1 MRKVTLSANQKAL
14 SLNLDPNIYGTFS
27 EIGAGQEV
35 VRHFFRCGGA
45 SGTIA
50 KAMSAYDMDVSDAIY
65 GKESDK
71 RYVCESRLKKML
83 NREYHLLEERLSRKK
98 HPTKTFFSFADTI
111 ATTKYNNKT
120 PGHGWMGI
128 KFQIKAKED
137 PSEIIIHVRLH
148 DREARAQQECVGILG
163 ANLMHA
169 CFNLYNSP
177 KKIIDSLYDSLSKA
191 QLEIDMVQM
200 NGKLF
205 NHIDNRLLS
214 LYLVKNRMTEAVIF
228 SPEGNSLQPSDI
240 LHKKNILAIR
250 GSFRPVTKVNIDMIK
265 TGYNLFKKE
274 KKVSEKDLQVLFEI
288 TLNNLATKKRD
299 PINKNNNLETVNV
312 RAIKD
317 QDFLDRVDVLCS
329 IGQTVLIS
337 NYGRYYKLLD
347 YFSRFTEKRMGIIL
361 GVMNLKDIF
370 DDQYYKN
377 LHGGILEGIG
387 KMFNNDSKVYVYP
400 YKENHSSHLIQS
412 KNLKVNKKI
421 KNIYDYYI
429 SNKRI
434 IDIEK
439 FDENVLN
446 IFSHK
451 VLHMIRNNKS
461 GWEKLVP
468 NYVDNIIKENNLFN
482 FRKKKKKN
490 LN

>member
-65 GKESDK
+65 GKERDK

-83 NREYHLLEERLSRKK
+83 NREYNLLEERLSRKK
-98 HPTKTFFSFADTI
+98 HPTKKFFSFADTI
-111 ATTKYNNKT
+111 ATTKYNNKS

-128 KFQIKAKED
+128 KFQTKAKEE
-137 PSEIIIHVRLH
+137 PSEIIIHLRLH
-148 DREARAQQECVGILG
+148 DREARSQQECVGILG

-169 CFNLYNSP
+169 SFNYFSSP
-177 KKIIDSLYDSLSKA
+177 KKIIDSLYDSLSKV
-191 QLEIDMVQM
+191 QLEIDMVEM

-205 NHIDNRLLS
+205 SHIDNRLLS
-214 LYLVKNRMTEAVIF
+214 LYLVKNKMTEAVIF

-288 TLNNLATKKRD
+288 TLNNLATKKRE
-299 PINKNNNLETVNV
+299 PINKNNNLEDINV
-312 RAIKD
+312 KAIKD

-347 YFSRFTEKRMGIIL
+347 YFSRFTDKRMGIIL

-370 DDQYYKN
+370 EDRYYDH
-377 LHGGILEGIG
+377 LDGGILEGIG

-400 YKENHSSHLIQS
+400 YKENKNSQIVQS

-421 KNIYDYYI
+421 KNIYDYYL
-429 SNKRI
+429 STRRI
-434 IDIEK
+434 VDIEN
-439 FDENVLN
+439 FDQNVLN

-461 GWEKLVP
+461 GWEKMVP
-468 NYVDNIIKENNLFN
+468 NYVDNLIKENRLFN
-482 FRKKKKKN
+482 FRKKSK
-490 LN
+490 

>member
-1 MRKVTLSANQKAL
+1 MKKVTLSAHQKAL

-65 GKESDK
+65 GKENDK

-83 NREYHLLEERLSRKK
+83 NREYELLEQRLSRKK
-98 HPTKTFFSFADTI
+98 HPTKTFFSFANTI
-111 ATTKYNNKT
+111 ATTKYNDKN

-128 KFQIKAKED
+128 KFQIKANEE
-137 PSEIIIHVRLH
+137 PSEIIIHLRLH
-148 DREARAQQECVGILG
+148 DREARSQQECVGILG
-163 ANLMHA
+163 TNLMHA
-169 CFNLYNSP
+169 SFNLHQSP
-177 KKIIDSLYDSLSKA
+177 KKIILSLYDSLSKA

-205 NHIDNRLLS
+205 KHFDNRLLS
-214 LYLVKNRMTEAVIF
+214 LFLVKNKMTEAVIF
-228 SPEGNSLQPSDI
+228 SPEGNSLQPSDV

-265 TGYNLFKKE
+265 TGHNLFKKE
-274 KKVSEKDLQVLFEI
+274 RKVLEKDLQILFEI
-288 TLNNLATKKRD
+288 TLNNLATKKRE
-299 PINKNNNLETVNV
+299 PINKNNNLEEINIK
-312 RAIKD
+312 AIKD

-337 NYGRYYKLLD
+337 NYGRYYKLMN
-347 YFSRFTEKRMGIIL
+347 YFSRFTDKRMGVIL
-361 GVMNLKDIF
+361 GIMNLKDIF
-370 DDQYYKN
+370 DQKYYDH
-377 LHGGILEGIG
+377 LEGGILEGIG

-400 YKENHSSHLIQS
+400 YKES
-412 KNLKVNKKI
+412 KNSELSNSKNIKISKKI

-429 SNKRI
+429 SSKKI
-434 IDIEK
+434 IDIE
-439 FDENVLN
+439 DYDQEVLN

-451 VLHMIRNNKS
+451 VLHMIRNNKH
-461 GWEKLVP
+461 GWENMVP
-468 NYVDNIIKENNLFN
+468 NYVDNLIKENNLFN

-490 LN
+490 

>member
-65 GKESDK
+65 GKEDDK

-83 NREYHLLEERLSRKK
+83 SREYLLLEERLSRKK
-98 HPTKTFFSFADTI
+98 HPTKTFFSFANTI

-128 KFQIKAKED
+128 KFQTKAREKS
-137 PSEIIIHVRLH
+137 SEIILHLRLH
-148 DREARAQQECVGILG
+148 DREARTQQECVGILG
-163 ANLMHA
+163 ANLMYA
-169 CFNLYNSP
+169 SFNFHNDP
-177 KKIIDSLYDSLSKA
+177 KKLINSLYDSISKD

-200 NGKLF
+200 NGELF
-205 NHIDNRLLS
+205 SHIDNRLLS
-214 LYLVKNRMTEAVIF
+214 LYLVKNKMTEAVIF

-274 KKVSEKDLQVLFEI
+274 KKVNEKDLQVLFEI
-288 TLNNLATKKRD
+288 TLNNLATKKKQA
-299 PINKNNNLETVNV
+299 INKNNNLENINV
-312 RAIKD
+312 KAIKD

-347 YFSRFTEKRMGIIL
+347 YFSRFTDKRMGIIL

-370 DDQYYKN
+370 DYHYYDH
-377 LHGGILEGIG
+377 LDGGILEGIG

-400 YKENHSSHLIQS
+400 YKENINSDFINS
-412 KNLKVNKKI
+412 KNLKIHKKV
-421 KNIYDYYI
+421 KTIYDYYI
-429 SNKRI
+429 STKRI
-434 IDIEK
+434 IDIEN
-439 FDENVLN
+439 FDTNVLS

-451 VLHMIRNNKS
+451 VLHMIRNNKI
-461 GWEKLVP
+461 GWEKMVP
-468 NYVDNIIKENNLFN
+468 NYVDNLIKENNLFN
-482 FRKKKKKN
+482 FRKKSKKTK
-490 LN
+490 

>member
-14 SLNLDPNIYGTFS
+14 SLNLNPNIYGTFS

-65 GKESDK
+65 GKENDK

-83 NREYHLLEERLSRKK
+83 NREFLLLEERLSRKK

-111 ATTKYNNKT
+111 ATTKYNNQN

-128 KFQIKAKED
+128 KFQTEAKEK

-169 CFNLYNSP
+169 SFNFSHSP
-177 KKIIDSLYDSLSKA
+177 KKIINSLYDSLSKV
-191 QLEIDMVQM
+191 QLEIDMIQM

-214 LYLVKNRMTEAVIF
+214 LYLVKNKMTEAVIF

-240 LHKKNILAIR
+240 LHKKNILAVR
-250 GSFRPVTKVNIDMIK
+250 GSFRPITKVNIDMIK
-265 TGYNLFKKE
+265 NGYNLFKKE
-274 KKVSEKDLQVLFEI
+274 RKVKESDLQVLFEI
-288 TLNNLATKKRD
+288 TLTNLATKKRE
-299 PINKNNNLETVNV
+299 PINTNNNLEDINV
-312 RAIKD
+312 KAIKD

-337 NYGRYYKLLD
+337 NYGRYYKLLN
-347 YFSRFTEKRMGIIL
+347 YFSRFTDKRMGLIL

-370 DDQYYKN
+370 DEKYYKHLN
-377 LHGGILEGIG
+377 GGVLEGIG
-387 KMFNNDSKVYVYP
+387 KMFNNDLKVYVYP
-400 YKENHSSHLIQS
+400 YQENKKAQLVQS
-412 KNLKVNKKI
+412 KNLKIDKKI
-421 KNIYDYYI
+421 KNLYDYYI
-429 SNKRI
+429 ANKQI
-434 IDIEK
+434 VDIDT
-439 FDENVLN
+439 FDHTVLG

-468 NYVDNIIKENNLFN
+468 NYVDNIIKEKNLFN
-482 FRKKKKKN
+482 FRKKKTKN
-490 LN
+490 

>member
-1 MRKVTLSANQKAL
+1 MGKVTLSANQKAL
-14 SLNLDPNIYGTFS
+14 SLNLNPNIYGTFS

-65 GKESDK
+65 GKEKGK

-83 NREYHLLEERLSRKK
+83 NREYLLLEERLSRKN
-98 HPTKTFFSFADTI
+98 HPTKTFFSFANTI
-111 ATTKYNNKT
+111 ATTKYNNKN

-128 KFQIKAKED
+128 KFQTEAEEKA
-137 PSEIIIHVRLH
+137 SEIIIHLRLH
-148 DREARAQQECVGILG
+148 DREARTQQECVGILG

-169 CFNLYNSP
+169 SFNFFNSP
-177 KKIIDSLYDSLSKA
+177 KKIIDSLYDGLSKA

-214 LYLVKNRMTEAVIF
+214 LYLVKNKMTEAVIF
-228 SPEGNSLQPSDI
+228 SPEGHSLQPSDI

-265 TGYNLFKKE
+265 NGYNLFKKE
-274 KKVSEKDLQVLFEI
+274 KKVQESDLQVLFEI
-288 TLNNLATKKRD
+288 TLTNLATKKRE
-299 PINKNNNLETVNV
+299 PINTNNNLENINV
-312 RAIKD
+312 KAIKD

-337 NYGRYYKLLD
+337 NYGRYYKLLN
-347 YFSRFTEKRMGIIL
+347 YFSRFTNKRMGIIL

-370 DDQYYKN
+370 SAKYYYN
-377 LHGGILEGIG
+377 LNGGVLEGIG
-387 KMFNNDSKVYVYP
+387 KMFNNDVKVYVYP
-400 YKENHSSHLIQS
+400 YQENKNSDLIQS
-412 KNLKVNKKI
+412 KNLKIDKKI
-421 KNIYDYYI
+421 KAIYEYYLK
-429 SNKRI
+429 NKRI
-434 IDIEK
+434 VDIEN
-439 FDENVLN
+439 FDSNVLG

-451 VLHMIRNNKS
+451 VLHMIRNNKT

-468 NYVDNIIKENNLFN
+468 NYVDNIIKENHLFK
-482 FRKKKKKN
+482 FQKKKN
-490 LN
+490 SN